1 MRFSPDIWELVWKIV
16 LLLCRR
22 YGFDDLTADWDESEC
37 NRNENGEFAEKPG
50 GAASESQRAE
60 TQTSK
65 KASESSIKGK
75 PESVEIP
82 EKERAALQE
91 KILNGIIEEGKK
103 YALPKQYKALTDRDV
118 DAYFTDANGKS
129 SLTKTFQKLPLEAK
143 QTIVHGFDTAEKL
156 FGRKF
161 HMQSMTCGK
170 LNDDTYGEYDPGK
183 VSITFDPDKCGEGTD
198 SGEFYAT
205 TVHELT
211 HHMQYRGG
219 MDAKKIV
226 SAVWRDK
233 SNPYR
238 MKDFKTQQLLR
249 EFVGGKVSNI
259 DDPEEVVAYAIER
272 AVTDKDSVYSN
283 GVLEAIINQCKKKG
297 YLKEE
302 T

>member
-1 MRFSPDIWELVWKIV
+1 MHVRLTNKQWRMLLEVVLRLLYRLYPQTVMDAWE
-16 LLLCRR
+16 
-22 YGFDDLTADWDESEC
+22 ESEHK
-37 NRNENGEFAEKPG
+37 RDKDGKFSSTGSGGGGTSTEKKS
-50 GAASESQRAE
+50 SEPLKK
-60 TQTSK
+60 QT
-65 KASESSIKGK
+65 EH
-75 PESVEIP
+75 
-82 EKERAALQE
+82 
-91 KILNGIIEEGKK
+91 GIIEEGKK

-272 AVTDKDSVYSN
+272 AVTDKDSVHSN

>member
-1 MRFSPDIWELVWKIV
+1 MGWTDRQRRMLLEVVLRLLYRLYPKITMDVWE
-16 LLLCRR
+16 
-22 YGFDDLTADWDESEC
+22 ESEHK
-37 NRNENGEFAEKPG
+37 RDKDGKFSSTGGGGSSAEEK
-50 GAASESQRAE
+50 S
-60 TQTSK
+60 
-65 KASESSIKGK
+65 
-75 PESVEIP
+75 P
-82 EKERAALQE
+82 EKLKKQAEH
-91 KILNGIIEEGKK
+91 GIIEEGKK
-103 YALPKQYKALTDRDV
+103 YALPAKYKALTDSDV
-118 DAYFTDANGKS
+118 DAYFTSDDGKC

-156 FGRKF
+156 FGKKF
-161 HMQSMTCGK
+161 RMQSMTCGK
-170 LNDDTYGEYDPGK
+170 LDKGTYGEYDPGK
-183 VSITFDPDKCGEGTD
+183 VSITFNPETCGEDADAVG
-198 SGEFYAT
+198 FYAT

-233 SNPYR
+233 NNPYK
-238 MKDFKTQQLLR
+238 MKDFKTQQLLL

-259 DDPEEVVAYAIER
+259 DDPDEVVAYAIER
-272 AVTDKDSVYSN
+272 AVTDKNSVHSN

>member
-1 MRFSPDIWELVWKIV
+1 MGWTDRQRRMLLEVVLRLLYRLYPKITMDVWE
-16 LLLCRR
+16 
-22 YGFDDLTADWDESEC
+22 ESEHK
-37 NRNENGEFAEKPG
+37 RDKDGKFSSTGGGGGSSAEEK
-50 GAASESQRAE
+50 S
-60 TQTSK
+60 
-65 KASESSIKGK
+65 
-75 PESVEIP
+75 P
-82 EKERAALQE
+82 EKLKKQAEH
-91 KILNGIIEEGKK
+91 GIIEEGKK
-103 YALPKQYKALTDRDV
+103 YALPAKYKALTDSDV
-118 DAYFTDANGKS
+118 DAYFTNADGKC

-156 FGRKF
+156 FGKKF
-161 HMQSMTCGK
+161 RMQSMTCGK
-170 LNDDTYGEYDPGK
+170 LKDGTYGEYIPGK
-183 VSITFDPDKCGEGTD
+183 VSITYDPAKCAEGAD

-233 SNPYR
+233 NNSYR
-238 MKDFKTQQLLR
+238 QQDFKTRQLLR
-249 EFVGGKVSNI
+249 EFVGGEEDNI
-259 DDPEEVVAYAIER
+259 YDPEEVVAYAIER
-272 AVTDKDSVYSN
+272 AVTDKDSVHSN